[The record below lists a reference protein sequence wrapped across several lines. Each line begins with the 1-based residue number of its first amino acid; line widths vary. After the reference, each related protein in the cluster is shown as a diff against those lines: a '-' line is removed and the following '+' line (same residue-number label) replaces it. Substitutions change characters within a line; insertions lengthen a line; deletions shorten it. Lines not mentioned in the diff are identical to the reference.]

1 MCLIAL
7 SWQTHARYPLLIA
20 ANRDE
25 FHARP
30 TDPAAPWQDTPQV
43 YGGRD
48 RLQSG
53 GWLAVSRRGRLA
65 AVTNVRRML
74 PPNPRALSRGRLVA
88 DFVRADDSALE
99 FCEALMPHAQEY
111 GGFNLLLWD
120 GACLRFATNQ
130 GETGESREV
139 DPGIHVLSNATLDT
153 PWPKSERLRTAM
165 QQTSAHD
172 TPDIE
177 TLFTALADT
186 AIAPDAALP
195 NTGLELERERWL
207 SSPFIRGPEYGT
219 RASTVVL
226 VAQDRLR
233 FVERRF
239 GPNGRADGDSDRV
252 LPLAVD

>member
-1 MCLIAL
+1 
-7 SWQTHARYPLLIA
+7 
-20 ANRDE
+20 
-25 FHARP
+25 
-30 TDPAAPWQDTPQV
+30 
-43 YGGRD
+43 
-48 RLQSG
+48 
-53 GWLAVSRRGRLA
+53 
-65 AVTNVRRML
+65 
-74 PPNPRALSRGRLVA
+74 
-88 DFVRADDSALE
+88 
-99 FCEALMPHAQEY
+99 MPHAQEY

-120 GACLRFATNQ
+120 GTSLRFATNQ

-165 QQTSAHD
+165 QQTGGHD

>member
-7 SWQTHARYPLLIA
+7 SWRTHARYPLLIA

-30 TDPAAPWQDTPQV
+30 ADPAAHWRELPQV

-48 RLQSG
+48 RLQGG
-53 GWLAVSRRGRLA
+53 GWLAVSQRRRLA

-88 DFVRADDSALE
+88 DFVRGEDSAPE

-120 GACLRFATNQ
+120 GADLRFASNQ
-130 GETGESREV
+130 GGVGESRDVE
-139 DPGIHVLSNATLDT
+139 PGIHVLSNASLDT
-153 PWPKSERLRTAM
+153 PWPKSERLRIAM
-165 QQTSAHD
+165 QQASAHD
-172 TPDIE
+172 TPDIDA
-177 TLFTALADT
+177 LFTALADT
-186 AIAPDAALP
+186 DMAPDAALP
-195 NTGLELERERWL
+195 NTGLEPERERWL
-207 SSPFIRGPEYGT
+207 SAPFIRGAEYGT

-226 VAQDRLR
+226 IAQDSLR
-233 FVERRF
+233 FLERRF

-252 LPLAVD
+252 LPLAAD